1 MISNLIIFHILGSF
15 TESEFKI
22 QDSTDEE
29 ILKMNFSNYIR
40 AGKDDRVKQLL
51 KQHKMVLL
59 NTCYTFQVNIKKKN
73 IHSQDELTNPNTA
86 TLEVSPLHLAI
97 ISKQGSCLEVLL
109 REIESIQNHEPTNI
123 TYANRFLEAK
133 VVVEFPL
140 DNAALYN
147 DEERMLDGMNILHL
161 AAKYYSEGLEKIIC
175 FSQTNKRIFKLVKET
190 LLIGVDNQIRNTP
203 FHVAA
208 SAPNVNALRY
218 IFIMYY
224 TNDP

>member
-1 MISNLIIFHILGSF
+1 MISTLLLKLIIESF
-15 TESEFKI
+15 TEGELRL
-22 QDSTDEE
+22 QDSIDEE

-51 KQHKMVLL
+51 TQHKMVLL
-59 NTCYTFQVNIKKKN
+59 DTCYTFQVNIKKKN
-73 IHSQDELTNPNTA
+73 AHSQDELIDSNTA

-109 REIESIQNHEPTNI
+109 KEIESIQNHEDTNI
-123 TYANRFLEAK
+123 TYSNRFLEAK

-140 DNAALYN
+140 DNATLYN

-175 FSQTNKRIFKLVKET
+175 FSQTNKRIFKFMKET
-190 LLIGVDNQIRNTP
+190 LLTGVDNQIRNTP

-208 SAPNVNALRY
+208 SAPNVNALR
-218 IFIMYY
+218 
-224 TNDP
+224 